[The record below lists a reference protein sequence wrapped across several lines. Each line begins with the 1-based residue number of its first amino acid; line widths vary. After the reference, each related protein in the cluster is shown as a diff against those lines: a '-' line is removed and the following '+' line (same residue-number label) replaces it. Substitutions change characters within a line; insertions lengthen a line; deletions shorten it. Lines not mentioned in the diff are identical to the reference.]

1 MTVLVAACAA
11 RGAPHTDP
19 IPVSAALAEQLE
31 PAARVLDSAIAAGAA
46 PGAVLAVSWQGKRFI
61 HAIGQLA
68 VDDPRPPD
76 DRTMYDM
83 ASLTKVVALT
93 TLAMFA
99 VEEHRL
105 ELDSPVVHYLP
116 TFARG
121 TGNKAA
127 VTVRQLL
134 LHDSGLPPD
143 PVPPLWKGSHNRSA
157 ALRRALA
164 SNLDTIPGARMV
176 YSDIN
181 AMTLATILEH
191 LYGQRLDRLFA
202 ARVARPLALNRTRFL
217 PPASWRN
224 EIAPTEV
231 ESVPFHKPVE
241 LRGEV
246 HDENAWWLDGVSGHA
261 GLFSDADDVLRFSEW
276 ALAGSLGRHVDAAV
290 QPPPEFATWTIG
302 QDTPPGSSRAIGWDT
317 PSDVSSAGSYMSA
330 RSFGHTGFTGT
341 SIWIDPSRE
350 LVIVLLTNR
359 VNPTRNTP
367 RFGPIR
373 AVVADAV
380 MRSLFPDAPPREG
393 ARVR

>member
-1 MTVLVAACAA
+1 
-11 RGAPHTDP
+11 
-19 IPVSAALAEQLE
+19 
-31 PAARVLDSAIAAGAA
+31 
-46 PGAVLAVSWQGKRFI
+46 
-61 HAIGQLA
+61 
-68 VDDPRPPD
+68 
-76 DRTMYDM
+76 
-83 ASLTKVVALT
+83 
-93 TLAMFA
+93 
-99 VEEHRL
+99 
-105 ELDSPVVHYLP
+105 
-116 TFARG
+116 
-121 TGNKAA
+121 
-127 VTVRQLL
+127 
-134 LHDSGLPPD
+134 
-143 PVPPLWKGSHNRSA
+143 
-157 ALRRALA
+157 
-164 SNLDTIPGARMV
+164 
-176 YSDIN
+176 
-181 AMTLATILEH
+181 MTLATILEH

-202 ARVARPLALNRTRFL
+202 AKVARPLSLNRTRFL

-231 ESVPFHKPVE
+231 ESVPFHRAVE

-276 ALAGSLGRHVDAAV
+276 ALAGSLGRRVDAAV
-290 QPPPEFATWTIG
+290 QPPPEFANWTIG

-367 RFGPIR
+367 RFGQVR

-380 MRSLFPDAPPREG
+380 MRSLFPDAPRREG